1 MTGLAILETLERSK
15 SQRLMRMTA
24 SVTSATSTMR
34 QLLLPLSN
42 PVTMALVISV
52 ISIALSNSNKQSKL
66 KTTHLL
72 KPLETS
78 SSPMQLNRKTVD
90 LEVSVLLKP
99 VFQSQLR
106 LQRSPNR
113 IQLIT
118 ILWIS
123 EALLSLQLQKRNP
136 ARMVLVTLAISMR
149 LQSP

>member
-52 ISIALSNSNKQSKL
+52 ISIALSNSNKQRKL

-78 SSPMQLNRKTVD
+78 SSPMQSNRRTAD
-90 LEVSVLLKP
+90 SEVSALLKP
-99 VFQSQLR
+99 VFRSQLR

-123 EALLSLQLQKRNP
+123 ETLLSLQLPKRNP

-149 LQSP
+149 LQNL